1 MADDLG
7 KLDFKPGDPLR
18 AEDLQA
24 LADAIRSPAAKFV
37 GGNNVHASQ
46 ASDGSLSISV
56 PARAKYNA
64 TTTGTITAR
73 SGTTYG
79 SGPVTV
85 NVNIDGTETPTALS
99 LTVYSV
105 SSTSGGI
112 PSGTRVQIEEF
123 TDGYYYITAVDCG

>member
-1 MADDLG
+1 MADVG
-7 KLDFKPGDPLR
+7 KLDFKPGDVIR

-37 GGNNVHASQ
+37 GGANVHAAQ
-46 ASDGSLSISV
+46 AADGSLSLSV
-56 PARAKYNA
+56 PARGKYNA

-73 SGTTYG
+73 SGATYG

-85 NVNIDGTETPTALS
+85 NVNIAGTETATALS
-99 LTVYSV
+99 LTVYNV
-105 SSTSGGI
+105 SSTTGGI

-123 TDGYYYITAVDCG
+123 TDGYYYVTAVDCG